1 MRKRLYSIFLIGTMT
16 LFFFGMSISCWIC
29 KPKTF
34 SDLERRVLTSF
45 PEYSKTSLSTG
56 DFMEK
61 FETYTQDQFP
71 ARDSFRSWKAF
82 LELFFFQKQDYNGLF
97 QRNGHLSKLDASL
110 NEAMLD
116 HAADCFQAVYDN
128 WLIDGKHDIYLSI
141 IPDKNYFLAAPN
153 GYPSIDYD
161 ELVEK
166 MREKTP
172 FMTYL
177 PIIDHLSLEDY
188 YRTDTHWRQ
197 ERIVDIAQTLLT
209 EMNPASSQAFSPF
222 ASSSQSFSPSASS
235 SQALLPTSSQAL
247 TSLQVSSSNSAIL
260 STSYEEHTLKTPF
273 FGVYCGQI
281 ALPAVPD
288 SIHYLTNDL
297 LDSCTV
303 TCLDSGTP
311 VEKPMYDLKYAA
323 GKDPYE
329 MFLSGQNAV
338 LVLENPSADTKKEL
352 ILFRDSFASSLAP
365 LLLTGYAKIT
375 LVDLR
380 YISSSTIGKWI
391 EFTDQDVLFLYSTLI
406 LNDSLALK

>member
-34 SDLERRVLTSF
+34 SDLERRVLASF
-45 PEYSKTSLSTG
+45 PEYSKTALSTG

-82 LELFFFQKQDYNGLF
+82 SELFFFQKQDYNGLF

-110 NEAMLD
+110 NEAMLN

-128 WLIDGKHDIYLSI
+128 WLVDGEHDIYLSI

-209 EMNPASSQAFSPF
+209 EMNPASSQS
-222 ASSSQSFSPSASS
+222 
-235 SQALLPTSSQAL
+235 L
-247 TSLQVSSSNSAIL
+247 TSLQASSPNPAIL

-281 ALPAVPD
+281 ALPAAPD

-311 VEKPMYDLKYAA
+311 VEKPMYDSKYAA

-338 LVLENPSADTKKEL
+338 LVLENPSANTEKEL

>member
-29 KPKTF
+29 KTKTF
-34 SDLERRVLTSF
+34 SDLERRVLASF
-45 PEYSKTSLSTG
+45 PEYSKTALSTG

-82 LELFFFQKQDYNGLF
+82 SELFFFQKQDYNGLF
-97 QRNGHLSKLDASL
+97 QKNGQLSKLDTSL

-128 WLIDGKHDIYLSI
+128 WLVDREHSIYLSI

-161 ELVEK
+161 ELIAK

-177 PIIDHLSLEDY
+177 AIIDHLSLEDY

-209 EMNPASSQAFSPF
+209 KMNPASSQTS
-222 ASSSQSFSPSASS
+222 
-235 SQALLPTSSQAL
+235 LPTSS
-247 TSLQVSSSNSAIL
+247 TF
-260 STSYEEHTLKTPF
+260 YEEHTLKTPF

-281 ALPAVPD
+281 ALPAAPD

-297 LDSCTV
+297 LNSCTV

-311 VEKPMYDLKYAA
+311 VEKPLYDLNYAA

-329 MFLSGQNAV
+329 MFLSGQNAI
-338 LVLENPSADTKKEL
+338 LVLENPSGNTKKEL

-365 LLLTGYAKIT
+365 LLLTEYAKIT

-391 EFTDQDVLFLYSTLI
+391 DFTDQDVLFLYSTLV